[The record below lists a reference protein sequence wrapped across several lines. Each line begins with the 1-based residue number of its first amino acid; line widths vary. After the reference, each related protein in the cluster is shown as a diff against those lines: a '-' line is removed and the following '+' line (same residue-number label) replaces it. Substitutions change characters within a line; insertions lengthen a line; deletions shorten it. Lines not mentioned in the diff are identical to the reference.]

1 MNHIQQN
8 ISRFLTLL
16 ISNNSNSYTRELT
29 IESHRSKPKWASAL
43 PNVQPREWVTSL
55 QRPTYLTILE
65 TFSISATSSLRFL
78 RYSSSNMA
86 KGSNESPF
94 VIITGDPQHRH
105 GERIS
110 QIRSHLATKQHQKT
124 SRSRKWRHAS
134 PKNPHLQALPSRR
147 ASPNPVPK
155 EIRLIFESPQLPTS
169 AIGQRRMQ
177 KCESTRGLRI

>member
-1 MNHIQQN
+1 MQQD
-8 ISRFLTLL
+8 ISIIPILL
-16 ISNNSNSYTRELT
+16 IACNSNSYTRELT

-55 QRPTYLTILE
+55 QRPTYSTILE
-65 TFSISATSSLRFL
+65 TLSISAPSSSRSL

-86 KGSNESPF
+86 KGNNGSPF

-124 SRSRKWRHAS
+124 SRSRKWRHAG
-134 PKNPHLQALPSRR
+134 PKNPHLQTLLSRR
-147 ASPNPVPK
+147 ASPNTVPK
-155 EIRLIFESPQLPTS
+155 EIRLVFESPSLPPS

-177 KCESTRGLRI
+177 KCQSN